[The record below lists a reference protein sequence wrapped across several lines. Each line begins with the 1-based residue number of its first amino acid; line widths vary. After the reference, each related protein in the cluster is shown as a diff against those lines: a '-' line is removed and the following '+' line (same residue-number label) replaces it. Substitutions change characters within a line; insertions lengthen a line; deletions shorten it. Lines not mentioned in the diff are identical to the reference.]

1 MKINEEDQK
10 DIDSA
15 SIDQNFEKNVEIFS
29 TDDERLKIIGEILS
43 NKTSRTILKLLIS
56 HELSTHEI
64 IQQTGFSLSLV
75 LHHINK
81 MLDAKLV
88 EISKISKS
96 SKGQNMKHYKAKHG
110 IMILP
115 QIPSQKAKSSK
126 TFQKSLK
133 NILRFCSIGIAGI
146 ASWFVTQAI
155 QTKPI
160 RPTPPPSQI
169 PSEIILGDLFWSVTI
184 SLIVIVIGLI
194 TERALTAIKK

>member
-1 MKINEEDQK
+1 MKTNEENKK
-10 DIDSA
+10 DMSVT
-15 SIDQNFEKNVEIFS
+15 SNDQNFEKNVEIFS
-29 TDDERLKIIGEILS
+29 VDDERLKIIGEILS
-43 NKTSRTILKLLIS
+43 NETSRTILKLLIS

-75 LHHINK
+75 LHHVNK

-96 SKGQNMKHYKAKHG
+96 SKGQDMKHYQAKHG
-110 IMILP
+110 IMIIP

-133 NILRFCSIGIAGI
+133 KIMRFCSIGIAGVT
-146 ASWFVTQAI
+146 SWFVMQAI
-155 QTKPI
+155 QTKPV
-160 RPTPPPSQI
+160 RPIPPPSQI
-169 PSEIILGDLFWSVTI
+169 PSEIILGDLFWLVVI
-184 SLIVIVIGLI
+184 PLIVIVIGLI